1 MKKLLTILAT
11 TFAILASTSQASSAE
26 YEWTMQSSDNPGIF
40 MYTVVENYAKW
51 VGEMSDGRIKINVV
65 PVNSVVPYNE
75 VLTAVGSD
83 VLQGQFDNPAYFSG
97 LDPAFSLIGDA
108 TGAWSDT
115 SEALKFYYY
124 GGGLEIAQKLYSAYD
139 VHLIGVMLIG
149 VESLASSKPIRTLE
163 DLKGIKIRAPEGL
176 VQNAFSAAGA
186 SPVVLPFSEVYTS
199 LEKGVI
205 DAADASIFSAQ
216 QALGIH
222 DIASYP
228 LHPGF
233 HSLPVQSITL
243 NKDIWDSL
251 PNDLKS
257 ILEVAA
263 RKAALEAMY
272 KNELLDAEAVKE
284 AVKNG
289 AEIIDWSAKDRA
301 AFRKIAIKQW
311 EPVAKSSPIAQEFV
325 DTLKAFLESQGAT
338 FE

>member
-1 MKKLLTILAT
+1 MKKL
-11 TFAILASTSQASSAE
+11 FAILALTTTILTPTYSALAAE
-26 YEWTMQSSDNPGIF
+26 YEWTMQSSDQPGVF
-40 MYTVVENYAKW
+40 MYTMAENYAKW
-51 VGEMSDGRIKINVV
+51 VGEMSGGRIEISVV
-65 PVNSVVPYNE
+65 PANSVVPYNE
-75 VLTAVGSD
+75 VLSAVGND

-97 LDPAFSLIGDA
+97 LDPAFSLIGDT

-124 GGGLEIAQKLYSAYD
+124 GGGLDVAQKLYNAYD
-139 VHLIGVMLIG
+139 VQLIGVMMVG

-163 DLKGIKIRAPEGL
+163 EFKGVKVRAPEGL
-176 VQNAFSAAGA
+176 VQKTFSAAGA
-186 SPVVLPFSEVYTS
+186 SPVILPYSEVYTS

-205 DAADASIFSAQ
+205 DAADGSLFSVQ

-251 PNDLKS
+251 PADLKA

-263 RKAALEAMY
+263 RRAALDAMY
-272 KNELLDAEAVKE
+272 QNELLDAKAVNEAKE
-284 AVKNG
+284 QGV
-289 AEIIDWSAKDRA
+289 EIIDWSAEDRE
-301 AFRKIAIKQW
+301 AFRKIAIAQW
-311 EPVAKSSPIAQEFV
+311 DSVAKSSPIAKEYI
-325 DTLKAFLESQGAT
+325 DTLKSFLESQGAS